1 MFYNPRI
8 CMPSGLN
15 FDKQMGRISKY
26 SNLYDKDNNLL
37 HSPGNYTVQECEK
50 LVDKLAEEDKD
61 NSTQASRRAYE
72 NTMAVLMSMY
82 EKYGNP
88 HKDEIIQKLNDTV
101 KSHTT
106 KAEVIEALNDT
117 KAYTSSK

>member
-1 MFYNPRI
+1 MSCRF
-8 CMPSGLN
+8 N

-26 SNLYDKDNNLL
+26 SNLYDKDMNLL
-37 HSPGNYTVQECEK
+37 HGPGNYTVQECEK

-61 NSTQASRRAYE
+61 NPTQASRKAYE
-72 NTMAVLMSMY
+72 NAMAVLMSMY

-106 KAEVIEALNDT
+106 KAEVIEALNDA